1 MGEVRGA
8 RREGGGRDFLFFQ
21 KRCQTCVVCV
31 WAGERIR
38 ENGPQMA
45 MGSDHTKWEELQW
58 FLDWGLSGNN
68 PTFLWYPFRYTL
80 LAFLFSLTFA
90 LGVLSTRREE
100 RREGVWCLLCY
111 FCGHRSMYLPVLD
124 PIHPL
129 RDRGGVGRGKRG
141 AQELTK
147 NGSLGVSRGRWFN

>member
-1 MGEVRGA
+1 MDLDGLFQGEVWWERS
-8 RREGGGRDFLFFQ
+8 GGPAGKGVGGDFLFFQ

-100 RREGVWCLLCY
+100 RREGGLGGGGL
-111 FCGHRSMYLPVLD
+111 VL
-124 PIHPL
+124 
-129 RDRGGVGRGKRG
+129 
-141 AQELTK
+141 
-147 NGSLGVSRGRWFN
+147 